1 MYNGS
6 GTFSLVAGNPVVTG
20 TTISSTWANNTLSDI
35 ASNGLTYALTKDGQ
49 TTPTANIPMGSFKLT
64 GLGAGTSLTD
74 SATLQQ
80 VQYGFGSFLTS
91 VAGTN
96 TITATATPTPAY
108 AVGQRFT
115 FVPAVTNTG
124 ATTLNISSVGAGA
137 IQLDGAALIGG
148 ELEAGR
154 AVTVYVTAATPVFE
168 IIGPSPATGTVAST
182 FTFNGSGGTSG
193 SVTITYQKVGKFVTL
208 HIPVA
213 TATTGTGSTGFFADT
228 ALPAAIRPPSATQV
242 CASNNDLD
250 NGGSTSTPSVA
261 LIATDGIITILRS
274 PAAQAWT
281 NSATGGMIYGMTL
294 TYFVG

>member
-124 ATTLNISSVGAGA
+124 RYDA
-137 IQLDGAALIGG
+137 
-148 ELEAGR
+148 E
-154 AVTVYVTAATPVFE
+154 
-168 IIGPSPATGTVAST
+168 
-182 FTFNGSGGTSG
+182 
-193 SVTITYQKVGKFVTL
+193 
-208 HIPVA
+208 HILCRCW
-213 TATTGTGSTGFFADT
+213 SY
-228 ALPAAIRPPSATQV
+228 SA
-242 CASNNDLD
+242 
-250 NGGSTSTPSVA
+250 
-261 LIATDGIITILRS
+261 
-274 PAAQAWT
+274 
-281 NSATGGMIYGMTL
+281 
-294 TYFVG
+294 